1 MPHGWEPPETIV
13 VARRVVAC
21 DGDEGPLGHPR
32 VYLNMGDADHVDCPY
47 CGRRYAFGAGG
58 AAGGTGGGTH

>member
-32 VYLNMGDADHVDCPY
+32 VYLNMGDSQTAMN
-47 CGRRYAFGAGG
+47 ALQAGEIDFYEIPS
-58 AAGGTGGGTH
+58 ASLAPELT